1 MARAALVDT
10 YTHTHTHI
18 DSARS
23 VWNEAGPVYEP
34 VPPLRAD
41 ATADVAIIGGGFTGI
56 STAYHLIRRF
66 PSLRVMI
73 LEARHLANGASG
85 RNGGMMLN
93 WINGVGSRD
102 PELTRRVYETT
113 RAGIDGI
120 VGMIQE
126 HDLPVRHRRD
136 GCMEVLTDAR
146 RAEAAHARVEQ
157 LASWGISLQYLDSAA
172 LSRRLGIQGGAGA
185 VLDATE
191 GQLNGVDLLR
201 CLRPLLPAWGV
212 AVHEDTP
219 VLGIREGRTI
229 ELTTPGGV
237 VRAAAIVLAT
247 NGYTPRLGYF
257 KTGIFPLHSHVIAT
271 EPLDAEA
278 RAALGWGQVA
288 GFSDDRDRIA
298 YASMT
303 PAGELVFGGG
313 SNAAY
318 AYLYGNKTSYPGT
331 PESAGPA
338 FEAIRRRLTGYFPAA
353 ERLRIAH
360 RWTGTL
366 GITMS
371 RLCSMGVRGEHR
383 NVYYALG
390 YSGHGVTLANLAG
403 RVLCDIYAGDDARW
417 RDLPFYMAPL
427 RGVPPEPLRWLGYHA
442 YTKLTGRSP
451 RKAG

>member
-1 MARAALVDT
+1 MAQAALVGT
-10 YTHTHTHI
+10 SAPSQI
-18 DSARS
+18 DAARTVWSA
-23 VWNEAGPVYEP
+23 AGPPYEP
-34 VPPLRAD
+34 VPPLRGD
-41 ATADVAIIGGGFTGI
+41 VVADVAIIGGGFTGV

-66 PSLRVMI
+66 PGLRVMV

-93 WINGVGSRD
+93 WINGVSYRD
-102 PELTRRVYETT
+102 PELTRRVYEAT
-113 RAGIDGI
+113 RDGIDDI
-120 VGMIQE
+120 VALIQE
-126 HDLPVRHRRD
+126 HGLPVRHRRD
-136 GCMEVLTDAR
+136 GCMEVLTDTR

-157 LASWGISLQYLDSAA
+157 LATWGISLQYLDSATLA
-172 LSRRLGIQGGAGA
+172 RRLGVRGAAGA

-201 CLRPLLPAWGV
+201 GLRAVLLARGV
-212 AVHEDTP
+212 VVHEDTP
-219 VLGIREGRTI
+219 VLRVREGRTI

-257 KTGIFPLHSHVIAT
+257 RSGVFPLHSHVIAT

-288 GFSDDRDRIA
+288 GFSDDQDRIA

-318 AYLYGNKTSYPGT
+318 AYLYGGRTSYPGT
-331 PESAGPA
+331 PDSAGPA
-338 FEAIRRRLTGYFPAA
+338 FEAIRRRMTGYFPGA
-353 ERLRIAH
+353 ERLRLAH

-417 RDLPFYMAPL
+417 RQLPFYMYPL
-427 RGVPPEPLRWLGYHA
+427 GGIPPEPFRWLGYHV

-451 RKAG
+451 RKVA